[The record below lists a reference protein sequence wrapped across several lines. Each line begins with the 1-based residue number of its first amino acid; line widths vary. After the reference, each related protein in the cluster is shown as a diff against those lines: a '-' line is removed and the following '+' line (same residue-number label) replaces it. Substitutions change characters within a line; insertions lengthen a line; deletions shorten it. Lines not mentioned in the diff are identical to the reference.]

1 VTGYSGENLK
11 LLQAIADHLE
21 RAPRIMA
28 TAKRDGRTAEQ
39 GAMEIA
45 TGLVDIKES
54 ADRLFR
60 DLVPRLLKVPSKSD
74 AADDLLNEIGEE
86 YRHILYHIRDTKL
99 FNYILEEK

>member
-1 VTGYSGENLK
+1 MTGYSGENLK
-11 LLQAIADHLE
+11 LLQALADHLE
-21 RAPRIMA
+21 RVPRIMTA
-28 TAKRDGRTAEQ
+28 AKRDGRTAEQ
-39 GAMEIA
+39 EAMEIA

-74 AADDLLNEIGEE
+74 AADDFLNEIGEE

-99 FNYILEEK
+99 FSYILEEK